1 MPIFIWPTWVII
13 VVNIFLWL
21 FIHLVIAKLSNL
33 IPLKYFKKDY
43 FVFKTFRFERTGRFY
58 ELVFGVKKWKK
69 YLPDGAK
76 IFKGGFEKKALKHKS
91 SEYIERF
98 IMETKRAELSHFMQI
113 LPVPIFFLF
122 NVPIASIIMVIYAFM
137 VNAPCMIVQ
146 RYNRPRLRRLLAR
159 NIK

>member
-33 IPLKYFKKDY
+33 IPLNFFRRDY
-43 FVFKTFRFERTGRFY
+43 FIFKTFRFERTGRFY
-58 ELVFGVKKWKK
+58 EIIFGVKKWKR

-76 IFKGGFEKKALKHKS
+76 LFQGGFEKKSLKNKS
-91 SEYIERF
+91 VAYLEYF
-98 IMETKRAELSHFMQI
+98 IMETKRAEFSHFMQI

-122 NVPIASIIMVIYAFM
+122 NVPIASIIMVIYAII
-137 VNAPCMIVQ
+137 VNLPCMVVQ
-146 RYNRPRLRRLLAR
+146 RYNRPRLRRLLER
-159 NIK
+159 SQK